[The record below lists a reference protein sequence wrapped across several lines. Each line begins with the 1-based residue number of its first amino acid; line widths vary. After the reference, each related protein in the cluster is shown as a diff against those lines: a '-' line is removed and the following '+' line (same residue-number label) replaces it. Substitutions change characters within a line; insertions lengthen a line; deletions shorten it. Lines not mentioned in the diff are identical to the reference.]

1 MSLVIGTWHRM
12 AFYEPVTQEKVKQKT
27 LMHHSRQ
34 TAKLTSKRDFELD
47 LCSKAW
53 ALEKHKANN
62 GGLFASKPKII
73 QILK

>member
-53 ALEKHKANN
+53 ALEKQTTGDYSLQNQ
-62 GGLFASKPKII
+62 S
-73 QILK
+73 QR